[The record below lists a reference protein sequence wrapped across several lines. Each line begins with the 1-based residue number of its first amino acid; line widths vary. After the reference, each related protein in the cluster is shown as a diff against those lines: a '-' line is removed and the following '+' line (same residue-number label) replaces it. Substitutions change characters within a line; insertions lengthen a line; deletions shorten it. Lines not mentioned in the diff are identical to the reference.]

1 MFRLVSISL
10 LLVLGAA
17 LGASAQD
24 GAVPMDPLDDPAVGT
39 LTVAPSLISP
49 TPEMWFY
56 QQEMDRYDNPQQVV
70 RLNAMA
76 RAEERRSRLAALK
89 WYGFSNSRP
98 QAHPFPWAGNY
109 SPAWVGN
116 HRYPYQWAGPANS
129 VIGIHVGG
137 RAVRP

>member
-1 MFRLVSISL
+1 MFRPISISL
-10 LLVLGAA
+10 LLALVAASGAFAQDPASPIQRHDA
-17 LGASAQD
+17 LGET
-24 GAVPMDPLDDPAVGT
+24 V
-39 LTVAPSLISP
+39 TVAPSLISP

-56 QQEMDRYDNPQQVV
+56 QQEMDRYDDPREMV
-70 RLNAMA
+70 RLNAIA

-98 QAHPFPWAGNY
+98 QAHPFPWANNY

-116 HRYPYQWAGPANS
+116 HKYPYQWAGTANS

-137 RAVRP
+137 RAIHR